1 MAIKKKSSGDDE
13 FTAADIKDEVRREL
27 KREAQRK
34 RKPLTIGAIVA
45 GGVVALG
52 AAFGVGLIAGHAG
65 PGFPGG
71 GDFAA
76 GQGPQSGQGDRDGD
90 HRGGPRD
97 GDRDGD
103 HGIQGGQG
111 LQAPGSTGTTPNGS
125 APAPNGQQP
134 APAAPAPNGSAPA
147 PGGSTTTTP

>member
-1 MAIKKKSSGDDE
+1 MAIKKKSQGDDE
-13 FTAADIKDEVRREL
+13 FTIADIKDEVRREL
-27 KREAQRK
+27 KRDAARK

-76 GQGPQSGQGDRDGD
+76 GQGLQGGHGDRDGD
-90 HRGGPRD
+90 HRGGPND
-97 GDRDGD
+97 GDRDGNR
-103 HGIQGGQG
+103 GPQGGQG
-111 LQAPGSTGTTPNGS
+111 LQAPGMNGT
-125 APAPNGQQP
+125 APNG
-134 APAAPAPNGSAPA
+134 APQAPAPNGSAPTT
-147 PGGSTTTTP
+147 GGSTTTTP

>member
-1 MAIKKKSSGDDE
+1 MALKKKSSGDE
-13 FTAADIKDEVRREL
+13 VTAEDIKDEVRREL
-27 KREAQRK
+27 KREAARK

-52 AAFGVGLIAGHAG
+52 AAFGVGLIAGHAA

-76 GQGPQSGQGDRDGD
+76 GQGPLGDHGDRGGD
-90 HRGGPRD
+90 QRGGPRD

-103 HGIQGGQG
+103 RGVQHGQG
-111 LQAPGSTGTTPNGS
+111 LQAPGSTGR
-125 APAPNGQQP
+125 APNGT
-134 APAAPAPNGSAPA
+134 APAPNGSAPA
-147 PGGSTTTTP
+147 PGDSTTTNP